1 MHRQRGSRPGPL
13 ALILVAAIAA
23 TSISAIVLHG
33 SSVSKPEAARS
44 PAMASARPAPA
55 VATLAAESPKPGVA
69 QAAPA
74 EPATAS
80 ATDPSLPARSA
91 GMVVG
96 IDPETKT
103 LVFPSAADRAGLQRQ
118 PLAGPALDR
127 SDAGLTVIHRPD
139 GSKMMDLQGRF
150 QEYTVVRIAPDGKRV
165 ESCVQGPQ
173 VEAALRAPAK
183 PAPDAAE
190 PATADPP
197 AASTPRSAER

>member
-23 TSISAIVLHG
+23 ISITAIALHRPA
-33 SSVSKPEAARS
+33 VSKPEAARVAVTAPVS
-44 PAMASARPAPA
+44 PASAGITP
-55 VATLAAESPKPGVA
+55 TAESPKPA
-69 QAAPA
+69 AAPTQA
-74 EPATAS
+74 IAKATPAKPATPS

-103 LVFPSAADRAGLQRQ
+103 LVFPSAADRAALQRQ
-118 PLAGPALDR
+118 PLSSPALDR

-139 GSKMMDLQGRF
+139 GSKMVDLQGRF
-150 QEYTVVRIAPDGKRV
+150 QEYAVVRITPDGKKV

-173 VEAALRAPAK
+173 VEAALQ
-183 PAPDAAE
+183 
-190 PATADPP
+190 PP
-197 AASTPRSAER
+197 AASTPASAER